1 MKEILIQKVEH
12 FWDICQNMKRT
23 LWEMQSLADRASH
36 KVGFLGEDRHK
47 GKGLFF
53 EDNVKEK
60 IL

>member
-1 MKEILIQKVEH
+1 
-12 FWDICQNMKRT
+12 
-23 LWEMQSLADRASH
+23 MQSLADRASH